1 MAAMC
6 GVLICASFGFAQSDA
21 AIRGSVTAKADNSL
35 LPDVEI
41 RLESPLLAE
50 PLGTKS
56 GDNGQFAF
64 QRLVPGPYMIR
75 ASREGFQEQT
85 IQLTLKPREIQ
96 NITLELSLRGIEQS
110 VEVHAITGLAPTY
123 SPSST
128 TLQRETI
135 DDLPVDQR
143 NNLPD
148 MIAIT
153 APGMIRSHDD
163 FVHVRG
169 NEIAL
174 NTFINGVSFWENPHS
189 VFSAGLSPDIIQS
202 ASVMTG
208 GFPAEYGNRFG
219 GVIDIVTKSG
229 LSMNN
234 EGSLTVGVGTA
245 LRHNAAIEYGGH
257 SGRIGYYVYSGGY
270 ESARFLSPNDPRSIH
285 DTGRGGH
292 SFLQLDFNANPANS
306 LKLVLMGDG
315 TNFQIPKTSLD
326 DEIRPSANA
335 SERTREQ
342 TAVLTWNHTVSSNTL
357 LNTSFY
363 ERWSR
368 TELIP
373 ASDPLSAFAQN
384 RRTLSTTGFKSDVTW
399 FAGRHSVKG
408 GVDLVL
414 LRPDENLFFYGEGYI
429 AFSHL
434 LGLPHVH
441 LRGPNRGPITF
452 AERKTGGQASGY
464 VQDAVQLTGNLRLD
478 AGLRYDGYSLA
489 TSVWQFSPRLNLAYR
504 ISRAGTVLHAS
515 YNHFF
520 VPPAVENVLI
530 SSAGLT
536 RFLQDRP
543 EALPPLQPII
553 EDQFEL
559 GLTHPFARNLRAGLT
574 GYYRTSDNPVHTVL
588 FPDSRIYAYANFD
601 KGKAYG
607 MEVKTE
613 VTPIQRIGVSAYMN
627 YSLSRVYFWNPVTA
641 GFVDETHHLEESGRF
656 LAPMDQTHT
665 LNAGFTYHHRKTG
678 AWAGMTFEYGSG
690 TPTEA
695 EEEEGASMEAPVPL
709 RVPAHF
715 TQNLTVGVDLFRRR
729 DRSWLGLQ
737 FNVENLTNNVYKV
750 SQESVFSPG
759 EYFNPRFYSGSLKV
773 HF

>member
-1 MAAMC
+1 MVDLDSRCYAGAAHEMATPLATIAVTAKEMEHDATVRLRDHRSQEDAQLIRSQVERCRSILERMGTQGADPFGETPKSTELDALLLQVKEKFPEAQSRIHLCIDEGLSNCLIPVRAAVEALSALVKNALDASPHGKPVVVRAVKVDEGRVRFVIRDEGTGMSPEVMERVAEPFFTMKQCVECLMAAMC

-234 EGSLTVGVGTA
+234 EGSLT
-245 LRHNAAIEYGGH
+245 
-257 SGRIGYYVYSGGY
+257 
-270 ESARFLSPNDPRSIH
+270 
-285 DTGRGGH
+285 
-292 SFLQLDFNANPANS
+292 
-306 LKLVLMGDG
+306 
-315 TNFQIPKTSLD
+315 
-326 DEIRPSANA
+326 
-335 SERTREQ
+335 
-342 TAVLTWNHTVSSNTL
+342 
-357 LNTSFY
+357 
-363 ERWSR
+363 
-368 TELIP
+368 
-373 ASDPLSAFAQN
+373 
-384 RRTLSTTGFKSDVTW
+384 
-399 FAGRHSVKG
+399 
-408 GVDLVL
+408 
-414 LRPDENLFFYGEGYI
+414 
-429 AFSHL
+429 
-434 LGLPHVH
+434 
-441 LRGPNRGPITF
+441 
-452 AERKTGGQASGY
+452 
-464 VQDAVQLTGNLRLD
+464 
-478 AGLRYDGYSLA
+478 
-489 TSVWQFSPRLNLAYR
+489 
-504 ISRAGTVLHAS
+504 
-515 YNHFF
+515 
-520 VPPAVENVLI
+520 
-530 SSAGLT
+530 
-536 RFLQDRP
+536 
-543 EALPPLQPII
+543 
-553 EDQFEL
+553 
-559 GLTHPFARNLRAGLT
+559 
-574 GYYRTSDNPVHTVL
+574 
-588 FPDSRIYAYANFD
+588 
-601 KGKAYG
+601 
-607 MEVKTE
+607 
-613 VTPIQRIGVSAYMN
+613 
-627 YSLSRVYFWNPVTA
+627 
-641 GFVDETHHLEESGRF
+641 
-656 LAPMDQTHT
+656 
-665 LNAGFTYHHRKTG
+665 
-678 AWAGMTFEYGSG
+678 
-690 TPTEA
+690 
-695 EEEEGASMEAPVPL
+695 
-709 RVPAHF
+709 
-715 TQNLTVGVDLFRRR
+715 
-729 DRSWLGLQ
+729 
-737 FNVENLTNNVYKV
+737 
-750 SQESVFSPG
+750 
-759 EYFNPRFYSGSLKV
+759 
-773 HF
+773 